1 MLPQGVSAAALA
13 QHATIALTVLTRR
26 PNMQCLLRCLPS
38 LRFAVALVALLFS
51 NTVSFPSPFMLELNS
66 SRQRLLALAQ
76 QGRAALTNHEPD
88 RALAAYQEALHL
100 AQRQNDYLAAAA
112 VHNLLGEVHEGAG
125 RYQDALGQYE
135 AAAQALSRE
144 RTSRDTVAVDET
156 LARLRAGEKGFAG
169 NTGLPVSTD
178 LQRGEL
184 GELAALLRLPQAR
197 AKAEL
202 MVLSIINIGNM
213 YLQQSQYELAEAR
226 YFEALRLARQHR
238 LPERPQQLLTNL
250 AWSAIKS
257 GRLELADSR
266 LDSVLAAV
274 DSPAPLTL
282 RRAMLALAVNLRE
295 QQQFGAAFA
304 QFEQTLPL
312 YRAAQDERGYCR
324 GLTALAATHALAG
337 EFEKARDHYRAALAA
352 NLSVQDQETEWQAH
366 GGLAICL
373 HHLAELEP
381 ALQHYDRYLTIVEQ
395 IGGNFATDQGKTSFL
410 ENQDKMFEDYA
421 RAACQLAQQRGDWGL
436 ARAAIERVRGRALPS
451 LQRARLRLPPRP
463 AGRLPAAYVLRSG
476 EPAAWPNQS
485 MMVQMAVGVDSPPA
499 LGETGDLPLEEL
511 PRELQK
517 MAAGVP
523 VRAQES
529 DSAAADSAARPALTF
544 LEYYVMAEQTVILVR
559 RANGEIHGAIAPIH
573 ADSLAALV
581 QEYAQALAVQAA
593 RGLSFERQVLPT
605 ASAQNPPPPRD
616 ERTIAQRLH
625 RLLIAPVREFLPAET
640 HAAMVVVPHR
650 ALWSLPFAALRDE
663 HGRYFSDQHVLSYAA
678 SLASWQILAGQPRP
692 ADQHNVRAW
701 VVGNPRLPAAAE
713 ACGFVLRMQPLPG
726 AQQEAEAIAKLLGS
740 KRSRLF
746 TGSQADRLR
755 LEAWHADYTLFHFA
769 THGFACAEDPL
780 SSFIVLSQLEAGEM
794 AFDPANARLALRDD
808 GRLAV
813 TLENLPATEARH
825 AELISSYP
833 GLLSARTII
842 NPARFNFKADLVTL
856 SACQTGLGK
865 LLSEGM
871 IGLSRAFLAAG
882 ARSLLVSL
890 WRVDDEAT
898 KELMIAFYREY
909 LRHGNKGRALQQAM
923 QHTRQ
928 RHPEPRFWAAF
939 TLLGMVE

>member
-1 MLPQGVSAAALA
+1 MP
-13 QHATIALTVLTRR
+13 
-26 PNMQCLLRCLPS
+26 CCLRCLQS
-38 LRFAVALVALLFS
+38 LSFSVALVLMLLS
-51 NTVSFPSPFMLELNS
+51 NTASFPLQSLPERNS
-66 SRQRLLALAQ
+66 TRQRLLALAQ
-76 QGRAALTNHEPD
+76 QGKSALTNHEPD
-88 RALAAYQEALHL
+88 RALAAYQKALNL

-144 RTSRDTVAVDET
+144 RTGRDTVAVDET

-169 NTGLPVSTD
+169 NTGLPVSAD
-178 LQRGEL
+178 LYRGEISAL
-184 GELAALLRLPQAR
+184 ESLLRLPKAR

-213 YLQQSQYELAEAR
+213 YLQQSQYDLAEAR

-238 LPERPQQLLTNL
+238 LPDRPQQLLTNL
-250 AWSAIKS
+250 AWSALKS

-295 QQQFGAAFA
+295 QQHFAAA
-304 QFEQTLPL
+304 LAHFEQTLPL

-324 GLTALAATHALAG
+324 ALTALAATHALAG
-337 EFEKARDHYRAALAA
+337 EFEKARDRYRAALAA

-373 HHLAELEP
+373 HHLNALEQ
-381 ALQHYDRYLTIVEQ
+381 ALEHYERYLTIVEQ

-421 RAACQLAQQRGDWGL
+421 RAACRLAQQRGDWGL
-436 ARAAIERVRGRALPS
+436 ARTAIERVRGRALPS

-485 MMVQMAVGVDSPPA
+485 MMVQMAVGVESPPV
-499 LGETGDLPLEEL
+499 LGETEDFPREEL
-511 PRELQK
+511 PPELQK

-523 VRAQES
+523 ARAQES
-529 DSAAADSAARPALTF
+529 DSAAAASAAPPALTF

-559 RANGEIHGAIAPIH
+559 RANGEIGGAIAPIH

-593 RGLSFERQVLPT
+593 RGLSFERQVLPS
-605 ASAQNPPPPRD
+605 ASAQNIPRPRG
-616 ERTIAQRLH
+616 ERAIAQQLH
-625 RLLIAPVREFLPAET
+625 RLLIAPIREFLPAET
-640 HAAMVVVPHR
+640 HAAIVIVPHR

-692 ADQHNVRAW
+692 ADHRNVRAW

-769 THGFACAEDPL
+769 THGFACANDPL
-780 SSFIVLSQLEAGEM
+780 SSFIVLSQLQAGEM
-794 AFDPANARLALRDD
+794 AFDSTNSQLSLRDD

-813 TLENLPATEARH
+813 TLENLPATEALH
-825 AELISSYP
+825 PELVPSYP
-833 GLLSARTII
+833 GLLSARTIS

-865 LLSEGM
+865 LLSQGM

-898 KELMIAFYREY
+898 KEMMIAFYREY
-909 LRHGNKGRALQQAM
+909 LRHGNKGLALQQAM

-928 RHPEPRFWAAF
+928 RHPEPKFWAAF

>member
-1 MLPQGVSAAALA
+1 
-13 QHATIALTVLTRR
+13 
-26 PNMQCLLRCLPS
+26 MQCFLRCLQS
-38 LRFAVALVALLFS
+38 LSCSVALVLMLFS
-51 NTVSFPSPFMLELNS
+51 NTASFPSQSMPELDS
-66 SRQRLLALAQ
+66 TRQRLLALAQ
-76 QGRAALTNHEPD
+76 QGKAALTNHEPD
-88 RALAAYQEALHL
+88 RARAAYQEALHL

-144 RTSRDTVAVDET
+144 RTGRDTVAVDET

-169 NTGLPVSTD
+169 NTGLPVSAD
-178 LQRGEL
+178 LQRGEVDD
-184 GELAALLRLPQAR
+184 LAALLRLPKAR

-213 YLQQSQYELAEAR
+213 YLQQSQYDLAEAR

-257 GRLELADSR
+257 GHLELADSR

-274 DSPAPLTL
+274 ASPAPLAL

-295 QQQFGAAFA
+295 QQRYAAA
-304 QFEQTLPL
+304 LAHFEQTLPL

-324 GLTALAATHALAG
+324 ALTALAATHALAG
-337 EFEKARDHYRAALAA
+337 EFEKARDRYRAALAA
-352 NLSVQDQETEWQAH
+352 NQSVQDQETEWQAH

-421 RAACQLAQQRGDWGL
+421 RAACQWAQQRGDWGL
-436 ARAAIERVRGRALPS
+436 ARAAIERVRGRALQS
-451 LQRARLRLPPRP
+451 LQRARLHVPPRP

-485 MMVQMAVGVDSPPA
+485 MMVQMAVGVASPA
-499 LGETGDLPLEEL
+499 VGEAEDFPLQEL
-511 PRELQK
+511 PPELQK

-523 VRAQES
+523 ARAQES
-529 DSAAADSAARPALTF
+529 DSAAADSPARPALTF

-559 RANGEIHGAIAPIH
+559 RANGEIRGAIAPVH

-593 RGLSFERQVLPT
+593 RGLSFERQVVPS
-605 ASAQNPPPPRD
+605 ASAQNTPRPRE
-616 ERTIAQRLH
+616 ERVIAQQLH
-625 RLLIAPVREFLPAET
+625 RLLIAPMREFLPAET
-640 HAAMVVVPHR
+640 HAALVIVPHR

-678 SLASWQILAGQPRP
+678 SFASWQILAGQPRP

-726 AQQEAEAIAKLLGS
+726 AQQEAEAIAKLLGN

-769 THGFACAEDPL
+769 THGFACADDPL

-794 AFDPANARLALRDD
+794 AFDSANARLALRDD
-808 GRLAV
+808 DRLAI
-813 TLENLPATEARH
+813 TLENLPAAEAQH
-825 AELISSYP
+825 PELVPSYP

-871 IGLSRAFLAAG
+871 IGLSRALLAAG

-909 LRHGNKGRALQQAM
+909 LRHGNKGLALQQAM

-928 RHPEPRFWAAF
+928 RHPEPKYWAAF

>member
-1 MLPQGVSAAALA
+1 MQGF
-13 QHATIALTVLTRR
+13 
-26 PNMQCLLRCLPS
+26 LRCLQS
-38 LRFAVALVALLFS
+38 LSCSVALVFMPFS
-51 NTVSFPSPFMLELNS
+51 NTAPFPSPSIPELIS
-66 SRQRLLALAQ
+66 TRQRLLALVQ
-76 QGRAALTNHEPD
+76 QGKAALANHEPD
-88 RALAAYQEALHL
+88 HALAAYQEALHL
-100 AQRQNDYLAAAA
+100 AQRQNDYLAAAG

-125 RYQDALGQYE
+125 RYQDALGHYE

-144 RTSRDTVAVDET
+144 RTGRDTVAVDET
-156 LARLRAGEKGFAG
+156 LARLRAGEKGFFG
-169 NTGLPVSTD
+169 NTGLPVSAD
-178 LQRGEL
+178 LQRGEVDD
-184 GELAALLRLPQAR
+184 LAALLRLPKAR

-213 YLQQSQYELAEAR
+213 YLQQSQYDLAEAR
-226 YFEALRLARQHR
+226 YLEALRLARQHR

-250 AWSAIKS
+250 AWSAIKR

-274 DSPAPLTL
+274 ASPAPLAL
-282 RRAMLALAVNLRE
+282 RRAMLALAVNLRA
-295 QQQFGAAFA
+295 QQRYAAA
-304 QFEQTLPL
+304 LAHFEQTLPL

-324 GLTALAATHALAG
+324 ALTALAATYALAG
-337 EFEKARDHYRAALAA
+337 EFEEARDRYRQALAA
-352 NLSVQDQETEWQAH
+352 NQAVQDQETEWQAH

-395 IGGNFATDQGKTSFL
+395 IGGNFATDQGQTSFL

-421 RAACQLAQQRGDWGL
+421 RAACQLAQQRGDWGI
-436 ARAAIERVRGRALPS
+436 ARAAIERVRGRALQS
-451 LQRARLRLPPRP
+451 LQRSRLRVPPRP
-463 AGRLPAAYVLRSG
+463 AGRLPAAYVLHADES
-476 EPAAWPNQS
+476 AAWPNQS
-485 MMVQMAVGVDSPPA
+485 MMVQMAVGVASPA
-499 LGETGDLPLEEL
+499 FGEAEDFPQQEL
-511 PRELQK
+511 PPELQK

-523 VRAQES
+523 ARALET
-529 DSAAADSAARPALTF
+529 DSTADAVARPALTF

-559 RANGEIHGAIAPIH
+559 RTNGEIRGAIAPVD

-581 QEYAQALAVQAA
+581 QEYARALAVQVA
-593 RGLSFERQVLPT
+593 RGLSFERQVVPS
-605 ASAQNPPPPRD
+605 ASAPNTPPPRA
-616 ERTIAQRLH
+616 ERDIAQQLH
-625 RLLIAPVREFLPAET
+625 RLLIAPIREFLPAAT
-640 HAAMVVVPHR
+640 QAAIVIVPHR

-678 SLASWQILAGQPRP
+678 SFASWQILAGQPRP

-713 ACGFVLRMQPLPG
+713 ACGFILRMQPLPG
-726 AQQEAEAIAKLLGS
+726 AQQEAEAIAKLLGR
-740 KRSRLF
+740 KRSLLF

-755 LEAWHADYTLFHFA
+755 LEAWHADYTMFHFA
-769 THGFACAEDPL
+769 THGFACADDPL
-780 SSFIVLSQLEAGEM
+780 SSFIVLSQLEAGET
-794 AFDPANARLALRDD
+794 AFDSANARLAVRDD
-808 GRLAV
+808 GRLPV
-813 TLENLPATEARH
+813 TLENLPAAEAQH
-825 AELISSYP
+825 PELVSSYP

-871 IGLSRAFLAAG
+871 IGLGRAFLAAG

-909 LRHGNKGRALQQAM
+909 LRHGNKGLALQQAM

-928 RHPEPRFWAAF
+928 RHPEPKYWAAF